1 MSSDLVSL
9 SSAVGKTLAE
19 ISDAERVLKGVTS
32 VGNDSEARAADMFLS
47 PARTLVKVVHDQRM
61 AITRRVDAFKKSV
74 ISEES
79 AILAGLNA
87 EIERVKALQ
96 LAYVTAKNEAI
107 RIEHER
113 AEAEKAAASMEAR
126 ITGEAV
132 MPDVSEPERKSIVD
146 GVRTRRT
153 WAFEIVD
160 GDAVPRAFCSPS
172 EQAIRQ
178 FMQEAKSG
186 GAMIDTH
193 IHDADLVCGL
203 FGMPGSVTS
212 RRHVRADGLTD
223 HSTTIYGYGNMVVID
238 HGFGY
243 VTRYAHM
250 RDIFIVEGMKIKRGE
265 CIGTVGNSG
274 KTTGA
279 HLHYEVIYRGDNVNP
294 ANFYDLSMSSKEYS
308 SMVSRRDEESPAVL
322 RPQFRVKTR

>member
-32 VGNDSEARAADMFLS
+32 VGNDSESRAADMFLS

-74 ISEES
+74 ISEEA

-113 AEAEKAAASMEAR
+113 AEAEKAAANMEAR
-126 ITGEAV
+126 ITGESV

-160 GDAVPRAFCSPS
+160 CDAVPRAFCAPS

-178 FMQEAKSG
+178 FMSEAKSG
-186 GAMIDTH
+186 GAPIGS
-193 IHDADLVCGL
+193 LSV
-203 FGMPGSVTS
+203 PGIRFFEKISV
-212 RRHVRADGLTD
+212 
-223 HSTTIYGYGNMVVID
+223 
-238 HGFGY
+238 
-243 VTRYAHM
+243 
-250 RDIFIVEGMKIKRGE
+250 
-265 CIGTVGNSG
+265 
-274 KTTGA
+274 
-279 HLHYEVIYRGDNVNP
+279 
-294 ANFYDLSMSSKEYS
+294 
-308 SMVSRRDEESPAVL
+308 
-322 RPQFRVKTR
+322 